1 MSSYRELFA
10 TCHFNIFD
18 LSRFSYLS
26 SEEDPGHTSW
36 IKLFDI
42 TVNGLWLL
50 VVVVK
55 SFFLDVAMFFDS
67 FLNLLFCI
75 RFNISKGA

>member
-1 MSSYRELFA
+1 MSSYRELFV

-18 LSRFSYLS
+18 LSRLSFLS
-26 SEEDPGHTSW
+26 SEEDPGTTSG
-36 IKLFDI
+36 IELFAI
-42 TVNGLWLL
+42 TVNGLWFL

-55 SFFLDVAMFFDS
+55 SFFMDVAMFLDS
-67 FLNLLFCI
+67 FLNPLFCI